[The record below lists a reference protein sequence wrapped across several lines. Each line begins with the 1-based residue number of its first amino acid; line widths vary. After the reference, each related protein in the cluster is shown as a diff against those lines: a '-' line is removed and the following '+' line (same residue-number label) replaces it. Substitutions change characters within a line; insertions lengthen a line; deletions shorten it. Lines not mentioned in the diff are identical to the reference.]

1 MQYDDLL
8 SLEEIKE
15 QLDQKQLS
23 PLKALR
29 QVIDWLEI
37 SVDSL
42 EELSN
47 AHAQHRRVMIRRQAE
62 RKDFALPW
70 KTWLLDQ
77 EGVQAEIARLNS
89 LLLAILHVAGQRFIE
104 EEENEK

>member
-1 MQYDDLL
+1 MQHDDLL

-15 QLDQKQLS
+15 QLDQKQIT

-47 AHAQHRRVMIRRQAE
+47 AHAQHRRVIIRRQAE
-62 RKDFALPW
+62 RKDFGLPW

-77 EGVQAEIARLNS
+77 EGVQAKMTRLNS
-89 LLLAILHVAGQRFIE
+89 LLLAILHVAGQRFAE
-104 EEENEK
+104 EEEKNK